1 MGGADDLAG
10 RGGDDV
16 RNALVVVYD
25 GPFNGPWDYG
35 SDSGA
40 EPGDTADGG
49 DGADGCRATMVTACE
64 SDDGS
69 W

>member
-10 RGGDDV
+10 RGG
-16 RNALVVVYD
+16 
-25 GPFNGPWDYG
+25 DYG